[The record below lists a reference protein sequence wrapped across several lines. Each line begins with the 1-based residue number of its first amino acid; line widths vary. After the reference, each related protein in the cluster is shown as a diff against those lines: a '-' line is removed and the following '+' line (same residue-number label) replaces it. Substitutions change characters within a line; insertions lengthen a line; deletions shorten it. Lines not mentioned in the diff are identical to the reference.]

1 MQCRR
6 THFNMLKVASLF
18 NICTVLRGCELAARL
33 ERSASARTGA
43 GRMLGA
49 EREAYVGAAPRRCGR
64 APAAR
69 SERNARWRGRASS
82 ARSERSVRRASAPGR
97 VGAGVRRPRDR
108 RGARGVRRR
117 QRRRTK
123 RASSPRPRAMVPPP
137 WQGGSS
143 FGGVSGLSVG
153 SAEAMEAAVG
163 SMVGMGEARR
173 SWS

>member
-69 SERNARWRGRASS
+69 SERNACWRGRVSA

-97 VGAGVRRPRDR
+97 R
-108 RGARGVRRR
+108 RGRAPAARSESSTRRASAPPATHKEGQLATAAGHGTTAVARR
-117 QRRRTK
+117 QQFWRR
-123 RASSPRPRAMVPPP
+123 
-137 WQGGSS
+137 
-143 FGGVSGLSVG
+143 
-153 SAEAMEAAVG
+153 
-163 SMVGMGEARR
+163 
-173 SWS
+173 